1 MIPTENFYLK
11 NQSGENSLHHKVSI
25 VIPAFNEEKTIGDLI
40 NGICSKFNSDCELI
54 VVDDGSTDRTAEC
67 ANCNGTKILRNQR
80 NLGYGGALIRGI
92 NHATGD
98 IIVTIDGD
106 AQNKPAEIN
115 RLVKPILKGEA
126 DFVVGSRHL
135 GTANAPIPLF
145 KKAAER
151 VVYYIIKFVYRT
163 EITYSQSGFRAI
175 KRKVLNSIMPLTEK
189 KFAFSMDILTKAI
202 KNGFRVKEVPITIM
216 PRPHGNSRVNV
227 LKDGI
232 RIVWV
237 LINNIIR
244 GKRKY

>member
-1 MIPTENFYLK
+1 MRSKI
-11 NQSGENSLHHKVSI
+11 SI
-25 VIPAFNEEKTIGDLI
+25 VIPAYNEEKTIGELI
-40 NGICSKFNSDCELI
+40 KGICCKFNSDSELI
-54 VVDDGSTDRTAEC
+54 IVDDGSTDRTSEC
-67 ANCNGTKILRNQR
+67 ANINGTKIIRNER

-106 AQNKPAEIN
+106 AQNKPEEIN
-115 RLVKPILKGEA
+115 RLIRPILRGEA

-145 KKAAER
+145 KKMAER
-151 VVYYIIKFVYRT
+151 VVYYIIKFVLRT

-175 KRKVLNSIMPLTEK
+175 KRKVLNAIMPLTEK
-189 KFAFSMDILTKAI
+189 KFAFSMDILIKAI
-202 KNGFRVKEVPITIM
+202 KKGFRVKEVPITIM
-216 PRPHGNSRVNV
+216 ARPHGNSRVNV

-237 LINNIIR
+237 LIKNIIR
-244 GKRKY
+244 GNGKK